1 MVKRAKNFIYNRL
14 SIRQKIWL
22 VILLVICVVAMGAT
36 VGSIHVVEAYNA
48 QLYTKTA
55 EIMAYSSEKIGV
67 QLKTI
72 TDLSKYIMTDK
83 QLQANVE
90 SLQQAGTNV
99 ERSLLTN
106 SISSKINDFYIFNN
120 EIISIAILTQA
131 QDISLGLDSTPESAA
146 TKKEIYRAV
155 REAKGEAV
163 WLQSGLDAGSFL
175 CARLIRKI
183 DNMDLRELGVLVIRV
198 DIRYVV
204 KNAEVDKA
212 ANGYDREVFLMN
224 EGHMVYSNVQSPE
237 EYLPVLEEGDRQF
250 DIVEIAGKRFF
261 VVSRLVEPIGLQY
274 FELVPYEQIFRSILQ
289 TASYILYALVVAS
302 LLALLVSNAIVR
314 QITRRIATLNLKMK
328 GYQTGS
334 TPMPVPIVVPGAED
348 SGQKDE
354 INLLHRRFFLMV
366 LEHDKLT
373 QDNMQKMLLLKEHR
387 IRELEQQI
395 NPHFFYN
402 ALESIN
408 WYAKI
413 ANQSEISQITEGLG
427 RLLRITLT
435 EKDDVIAV
443 AKEVLMVKSYI
454 GIQTIQYGE
463 RLVFTQKVDPAAK
476 QCLIPKMSIQPLV
489 ENAIVHGLEEMPGI
503 CKIDLNVWTD
513 EQYLHVC
520 VCNSDTVIDE
530 HLLEYE
536 GPEATSKGFGI
547 GIRNIDSRI
556 KLIYGEKYGLALKNN
571 RNSVE
576 VSFYIPKIQR
586 EGEETC

>member
-1 MVKRAKNFIYNRL
+1 MVKRAKHFIYNRL
-14 SIRQKIWL
+14 SIQQKIWL

-90 SLQQAGTNV
+90 SLQQAATNV

-120 EIISIAILTQA
+120 EIISISILNET
-131 QDISLGLDSTPESAA
+131 QDITLGLDSSPESAA
-146 TKKEIYRAV
+146 TRKEIYRAV
-155 REAKGEAV
+155 REANGEAV
-163 WLQSGLDAGSFL
+163 WLQSDLNAGSFL

-198 DIRYVV
+198 DIRHVV

-212 ANGYDREVFLMN
+212 ANGYDREVFLVN
-224 EGHMVYSNVQSPE
+224 EGQVVYSNVQGPE
-237 EYLPVLEEGDRQF
+237 EYLPALEEGERQF
-250 DIVEIAGKRFF
+250 DIVEIGGQRFF
-261 VVSRLVEPIGLQY
+261 VVSRLVQPVGLQY

-334 TPMPVPIVVPGAED
+334 MPAPVPIAAPGAED

-354 INLLHRRFFLMV
+354 INLLHRRFSLMV

-443 AKEVLMVKSYI
+443 DKEVLMVKSYI

-463 RLVFTQKVDPAAK
+463 RLVFTQTVDPAAG

-489 ENAIVHGLEEMPGI
+489 ENAIVHGLEEMPGV
-503 CKIDLNVWTD
+503 CKIELQVWTD
-513 EQYLHVC
+513 QYLHVC
-520 VCNSDTVIDE
+520 VRNSDTVIDE

-571 RNSVE
+571 GNSVE
-576 VSFYIPKIQR
+576 VSFCIPKIRR
-586 EGEETC
+586 EGEEIC